1 MEMFDIRS
9 VCSIRTMCG
18 IVCLWL
24 GLSLM
29 QLPFT
34 SALADQTKAGVPPK
48 VIGSGPN
55 CTNVRSL
62 FESRGINSN
71 DVPSEAI
78 NDMVPRYCEPS
89 SGTCCTYSMETK
101 LAGLS
106 RMQLEKNT
114 KESIGKLASVLATRA
129 IKFNDF
135 FKDLL
140 AESKKEFHA
149 MFKRTYGV
157 IYEQNSYVFSDLFN
171 ELENYYIRGKVD
183 LSEAM
188 DSFFNTLYQK
198 MFTVLNSQYT
208 FDDKY
213 LGCVSEHMKEL
224 KPFGDVPDKLSVQIK
239 RSFVATRTY
248 EQALAAAAD
257 VAKNMINVRP
267 GADCT
272 VALTKMQQCGA
283 CKGFTEKPCSNY
295 CVNVMKGC
303 LHYYNEIDA
312 EWDNFVQSM
321 EKVSE
326 RLLGPFN
333 IVMVVEPINIKIS
346 EAIMNFQETGQDI
359 SQQVFHGCGRPQLGR
374 RRRAISSK
382 FFTSEVKYFDEI
394 DGDSDNFSF
403 DESEAAK
410 SGESDRVKRTA
421 EPANREL
428 QFEPLHFSNKDDA
441 DSSNNNNG
449 NNKGRR
455 KNNKKK
461 PQMSVKS
468 DDETDENKEPVLD
481 KLVKDIR
488 QKVKDSKKFWSN
500 LPFQICNHEDFSV
513 PPGIEANC
521 WNGYTIDRYPHSIV
535 TDQGTNPE
543 FTSTVGP
550 PRQSSLIAGQL
561 FALRNAVGH
570 LRNAYNGL
578 DVEWTDVEEPYY
590 GGSGS
595 GSGAGDD
602 DDDDD
607 SGSGL
612 SPYDYHPRMPDHT
625 DINNVGIN
633 TIPGSNSGVTNGTK
647 EIGHGDNHPSSTDG
661 TDDGDSSSTTRIP
674 PMSFQRALLTYFF
687 PVYMAW
693 FGRIFCELL

>member
-1 MEMFDIRS
+1 M
-9 VCSIRTMCG
+9 
-18 IVCLWL
+18 
-24 GLSLM
+24 
-29 QLPFT
+29 LP
-34 SALADQTKAGVPPK
+34 V
-48 VIGSGPN
+48 
-55 CTNVRSL
+55 
-62 FESRGINSN
+62 NSEN
-71 DVPSEAI
+71 
-78 NDMVPRYCEPS
+78 MVPRYCEPS

-321 EKVSE
+321 ERVSE

-374 RRRAISSK
+374 RRRAISSR

-403 DESEAAK
+403 DESETAK
-410 SGESDRVKRTA
+410 SVDGDRVKRTA

-441 DSSNNNNG
+441 DNSNNNNS

-461 PQMSVKS
+461 PQLSVKS

-521 WNGYTIDRYPHSIV
+521 WNGHTIDRYPHSIV

-590 GGSGS
+590 GSGS

-602 DDDDD
+602 DEDDD

-625 DINNVGIN
+625 DISNVGIN
-633 TIPGSNSGVTNGTK
+633 TIPGSNSGGTNGTK